1 MKYLIWLLCSISLLI
16 SSPSFAGFVLSG
28 ANPTLNYCLVYKSM
42 LQANV
47 ATATIN
53 NCTIYYTHL
62 EADDNLALNNS
73 IVYNTYSTDITIA
86 AGKTVTGTDNIFQ
99 DAAKAGTGTYSNVAG
114 TQWSTDPLFTSSTDF
129 TLQTSSPARK
139 HGAFISGLHGTAA
152 TDMAGKSLLKVKASK
167 VDIGAYQM
175 TKYSLFPITN
185 IIGLIRK

>member
-16 SSPSFAGFVLSG
+16 SSPVFAGLVLSG
-28 ANPTLNYCLVYKSM
+28 ASPTLNYCQIYKSM

-99 DAAKAGTGTYSNVAG
+99 DAAKAGTGTYTNVAG
-114 TQWSTDPLFTSSTDF
+114 TQWSTNPLFTSATDF
-129 TLQTSSPARK
+129 TLQSGSPARK
-139 HGAFISGLHGTAA
+139 HGTPISGLHGTDA
-152 TDMAGKSLLKVKASK
+152 TDMAGKSLKRYNLNREI
-167 VDIGAYQM
+167 DIGAYQM
-175 TKYSLFPITN
+175 THPFNWPISD
-185 IIGLIRK
+185 L